1 MSPSVLLTAAL
12 IATRAAQSAARCSA
26 AKSHTTK
33 NITESTQPA
42 TTLTRWRGGSEHT
55 GRQGEHCSQVCVPP
69 IPRTFIRK
77 LRMLDGVEFIEAPTF
92 TAIVADYLADD
103 QYRAL
108 QLFLAGDPEA
118 GDVMPGTGGFRKLRW
133 ADRRRGKGKRGGLR
147 VIYYYHS
154 ADAQIW
160 LMTLY
165 DKDEMADLNAA
176 EKQALKAALEAELAR
191 RAARRRLR
199 RK

>member
-1 MSPSVLLTAAL
+1 MTEWTALRRERIRSASGRASP
-12 IATRAAQSAARCSA
+12 
-26 AKSHTTK
+26 
-33 NITESTQPA
+33 
-42 TTLTRWRGGSEHT
+42 
-55 GRQGEHCSQVCVPP
+55 
-69 IPRTFIRK
+69 
-77 LRMLDGVEFIEAPTF
+77 APTF
-92 TAIVADYLADD
+92 TRLVGDYLGDD
-103 QYRAL
+103 EYRAL

-147 VIYYYHS
+147 VIYYYLS

-160 LMTLY
+160 LMTLF

-176 EKQALKAALEAELAR
+176 EKRALKAALEAELFR